1 MLYAKDTRMSET
13 TTSAEPGDSSTKSGF
28 LRLFDRQVG
37 MIVFANVCD
46 TLITYSCI
54 ILLIQLFYPLLNAEL
69 LRTLAQTVGD
79 T

>member
-1 MLYAKDTRMSET
+1 MSDTTISVD
-13 TTSAEPGDSSTKSGF
+13 SGDASKKSRF
-28 LRLFDRQVG
+28 LRLFDKQVA

-46 TLITYSCI
+46 TLITYCCI

-69 LRTLAQTVGD
+69 LRTLAQTARN